1 MLNITHNSIADKI
14 NISSFSSYK
23 QLQEYKASRVLA
35 RIILFLL
42 GIVLIFL
49 FLPWTQNIRS
59 KGYVTTL
66 EPDQRPQTIHSVIA
80 GRIEKWF
87 VREGNFVRKGDTIV
101 YISEIKSEYFDPEL
115 LSRTE
120 QQITSKE
127 MAVNSYM
134 EKVRSLD
141 TQINA
146 LNKTQNLKMDQALN
160 YIRQAELK
168 VASDSIDLE
177 AARINYTIA
186 ERQLNRTQTLYD
198 DGLKSLTDLEEKKIK
213 LQETQAKLIS
223 AENKLLS
230 SRNEL
235 INTQVELTSVEA
247 QYRDKLAKA
256 EADKYSTLSSMYD
269 AEAVVTKMQNEYMNY
284 SIRSGFYYVTAPQDG
299 YITKAI
305 ATGLGETIKEG
316 EELVSIMPSNYQ
328 LAVEMYVNPV
338 DLPLVRPGQSVRIMF
353 DGWPSIVFSGWPNS
367 SYGTFGG
374 EVVAIDN
381 FISQNGKYRIL
392 VSQNPEEDPW
402 PAGLRVGSGA
412 VSMALLKNVPIWYEI
427 WRKLNGFP
435 PDYYWSE
442 DQQSIQGNSNNTPL
456 KSVK

>member
-1 MLNITHNSIADKI
+1 MLNITHNSIADRI
-14 NISSFSSYK
+14 NIGKFSAYN
-23 QLQEYKASRVLA
+23 QLPGYKASRVLA
-35 RIILFLL
+35 RILLFIM
-42 GIVLIFL
+42 GIVMVFL

-66 EPDQRPQTIHSVIA
+66 QPDQRPQTIHSVIA

-87 VREGNFVRKGDTIV
+87 VREGNFVKKGDTIV
-101 YISEIKSEYFDPEL
+101 YISEIKAEYFDPDL
-115 LSRTE
+115 LSRTK

-127 MAVNSYM
+127 MAVRSYM

-141 TQINA
+141 AQIDA
-146 LNKTQNLKMDQALN
+146 LLKTQDLKMSQAVN

-177 AARINYTIA
+177 AANTNFIIA
-186 ERQLNRTQTLYD
+186 ERQLNRTQALYD
-198 DGLKSLTDLEEKKIK
+198 DGLKSLTDLEDKKIK
-213 LQETQAKLIS
+213 LQETEAKLIS

-235 INTQVELTSVEA
+235 INVQVELTSIEV

-256 EADKYSTLSSMYD
+256 EADKYTSLSSMYD
-269 AEAVVTKMQNEYMNY
+269 AEAVVSKMQNEYMNY
-284 SIRSGFYYVTAPQDG
+284 SIRSGFYYVAAPQDG

-305 ATGLGETIKEG
+305 ASGLGETIKEG
-316 EELVSIMPSNYQ
+316 EELVSIMPANYE
-328 LAVEMYVNPV
+328 LAIEMYVNPV
-338 DLPLVRPGQSVRIMF
+338 DLPLVRLGHPVRIMF

-402 PAGLRVGSGA
+402 PPGLRVGSGA
-412 VSMALLKNVPIWYEI
+412 VSMALLKDVPIWYEI

-442 DQQSIQGNSNNTPL
+442 AQNENQVNSKKAPL
-456 KSVK
+456 KSIE

>member
-1 MLNITHNSIADKI
+1 MLNITHNSIADRI
-14 NISSFSSYK
+14 NIGSFSSYK
-23 QLQEYKASRVLA
+23 SLPGYKVSRVLA
-35 RIILFLL
+35 RIILIII
-42 GIVLIFL
+42 GIVIVFL

-87 VREGNFVRKGDTIV
+87 IREGNFVEKGDTIV
-101 YISEIKSEYFDPEL
+101 YISEIKSEYFDPQL

-120 QQITSKE
+120 QQITAKE

-134 EKVRSLD
+134 EKVKSLD
-141 TQINA
+141 AQIDA
-146 LNKTQNLKMDQALN
+146 LLKTQNLKMSQAVN
-160 YIRQAELK
+160 YIRQSELK

-177 AARINYTIA
+177 AAKTNYIIA
-186 ERQLNRTQTLYD
+186 ERQLNRTQSLYD

-230 SRNEL
+230 SKNEF
-235 INTQVELTSVEA
+235 INAQVELTSVEV

-256 EADKYSTLSSMYD
+256 EAEKYTALSSMYD

-284 SIRSGFYYVTAPQDG
+284 SIRSGFYYVTAPQNG

-305 ATGLGETIKEG
+305 ATGIGETIKEG
-316 EELVSIMPSNYQ
+316 EELVSIMPANYN

-338 DLPLVRPGQSVRIMF
+338 DLPLIRLGQDVRIMF

-392 VSQNPEEDPW
+392 VAQDPEEEPW
-402 PAGLRVGSGA
+402 PTGLRVGSGA
-412 VSMALLKNVPIWYEI
+412 VSMALLKDVSIWYEI

-435 PDYYWSE
+435 PDYYWTE
-442 DQQSIQGNSNNTPL
+442 DQMKNEEIKNKAPL

>member
-23 QLQEYKASRVLA
+23 QLRGYKASRVLA
-35 RIILFLL
+35 RILLFIL
-42 GIVLIFL
+42 GIVFVFL

-66 EPDQRPQTIHSVIA
+66 EPEQRPQTIHSTIA

-101 YISEIKSEYFDPEL
+101 YISEIKPEYFDPEL

-127 MAVNSYM
+127 MSVQSYM
-134 EKVRSLD
+134 EKIKSLD
-141 TQINA
+141 AQIDA
-146 LNKTQNLKMDQALN
+146 LIKTQSLKMHQAEN

-168 VASDSIDLE
+168 VASDSMDLE
-177 AARINYTIA
+177 AAKTNYTIA
-186 ERQLNRTQTLYD
+186 ERQLARTQTLYD

-230 SRNEL
+230 SRNQL
-235 INTQVELTSVEA
+235 INAQVELTSIEA

-256 EADKYSTLSSMYD
+256 ASEKYTSLSSMYD

-305 ATGLGETIKEG
+305 ASGIGETIKEG

-338 DLPLVRPGQSVRIMF
+338 DLPLVQLGQSVRIMF

-392 VSQNPEEDPW
+392 VSQDTEEEPW
-402 PAGLRVGSGA
+402 PSGLRVGSGA
-412 VSMALLKNVPIWYEI
+412 VSMALLKEVPIWYEI

-435 PDYYWSE
+435 PDYYWSAE
-442 DQQSIQGNSNNTPL
+442 QQANQDKSKKAPL

>member
-1 MLNITHNSIADKI
+1 MLNISHNSIAGRIDI
-14 NISSFSSYK
+14 TRFTAYN
-23 QLQEYKASRVLA
+23 QLPGYKASRVLA
-35 RIILFLL
+35 RIILF
-42 GIVLIFL
+42 IVSIVIVFL

-59 KGYVTTL
+59 RGYVTTL
-66 EPDQRPQTIHSVIA
+66 EPDKRPQTIHSVIA

-87 VREGNFVRKGDTIV
+87 VREGDFVKKGDTIV

-127 MAVNSYM
+127 MAVSSYLS
-134 EKVRSLD
+134 KVKSMDVQIDALTI
-141 TQINA
+141 TQ
-146 LNKTQNLKMDQALN
+146 KLKMTQAVN

-177 AARINYTIA
+177 AARINFTIA
-186 ERQLNRTQTLYD
+186 ERQLSRIQSLYD

-235 INTQVELTSVEA
+235 INAQVELTSVEA

-256 EADKYSTLSSMYD
+256 EAEKYTALSSMYD
-269 AEAVVTKMQNEYMNY
+269 AEATVSKMQNEYSNY
-284 SIRSGFYYVTAPQDG
+284 TIRSGFYYVTAPQDG

-305 ATGLGETIKEG
+305 ATGIGETIKEG
-316 EELVSIMPSNYQ
+316 EELVSIMPANYQ

-338 DLPLVRPGQSVRIMF
+338 DFPLLRHGQQVRIMF

-367 SYGTFGG
+367 SYGTFSG

-392 VSQNPEEDPW
+392 VAQYPDDLW
-402 PAGLRVGSGA
+402 PAGLRAGSGA
-412 VSMALLKNVPIWYEI
+412 VSMAL
-427 WRKLNGFP
+427 
-435 PDYYWSE
+435 
-442 DQQSIQGNSNNTPL
+442 
-456 KSVK
+456 

>member
-1 MLNITHNSIADKI
+1 MLNISRNSIAGRIDLTR
-14 NISSFSSYK
+14 FSSYS
-23 QLQEYKASRVLA
+23 QLPGYRTSRVLA
-35 RIILFLL
+35 RIILIIV
-42 GIVLIFL
+42 GIFMLFM

-59 KGYVTTL
+59 RGYVTTL
-66 EPDQRPQTIHSVIA
+66 EPDHRPQTIHSIIA
-80 GRIEKWF
+80 GRIEKWY
-87 VREGNFVRKGDTIV
+87 VREGNYVKKGDTIV
-101 YISEIKSEYFDPEL
+101 YISEVKPEYFDPNL

-120 QQITSKE
+120 QQITSKK

-134 EKVRSLD
+134 EKVRSMD
-141 TQINA
+141 TQIEA
-146 LNKTQNLKMDQALN
+146 LIRTQRLKMEQAHN

-177 AARINYTIA
+177 AAKMNFTIA
-186 ERQLNRTQTLYD
+186 ERQLVRTQSLYE
-198 DGLKSLTDLEEKKIK
+198 DGLKSLTDLEDKKIK

-230 SRNEL
+230 SRNEQ
-235 INTQVELTSVEA
+235 INAQVELTSIDA

-256 EADKYSTLSSMYD
+256 GAEKYTALSTMYD
-269 AEAVVTKMQNEYMNY
+269 AEAMVTKMQNEYMNY

-299 YITKAI
+299 FITKAI
-305 ATGLGETIKEG
+305 ATGIGETIKEG
-316 EELVSIMPSNYQ
+316 EELVSIMPANYQ
-328 LAVEMYVNPV
+328 LAVEMYINPV
-338 DLPLVRPGQSVRIMF
+338 DFPLIRHGQPVRIMF

-392 VSQNPEEDPW
+392 VAQYPDDPW
-402 PAGLRVGSGA
+402 PQGLRAGSGA
-412 VSMALLKNVPIWYEI
+412 MSMALLKDVPIWYEI

-435 PDYYWSE
+435 PDYYVA
-442 DQQSIQGNSNNTPL
+442 DGRDNNEKMNDNPAL
-456 KSVK
+456 KAVK

>member
-1 MLNITHNSIADKI
+1 MLNITHNSIADRI
-14 NISSFSSYK
+14 DIRSFSSYNN
-23 QLQEYKASRVLA
+23 LHSYKASRVLV
-35 RIILFLL
+35 RIILLIM
-42 GIVLIFL
+42 GIIIVFL

-66 EPDQRPQTIHSVIA
+66 QPDQRPQTIHSVIA

-87 VREGNFVRKGDTIV
+87 VREGNFVKKGDTII

-120 QQITSKE
+120 QQINAKE
-127 MAVNSYM
+127 MSVKSYI
-134 EKVRSLD
+134 EKVKSLD
-141 TQINA
+141 AQIDA
-146 LNKTQNLKMDQALN
+146 LLKTQGLKMNQAVN

-168 VASDSIDLE
+168 IASDSIDFE
-177 AARINYTIA
+177 TTKTNYTIA
-186 ERQLNRTQTLYD
+186 ERQLNRIQILYE
-198 DGLKSLTDLEEKKIK
+198 DGLKSLTDLEEKKLK

-235 INTQVELTSVEA
+235 INAQVELTSIEA

-256 EADKYSTLSSMYD
+256 EAEKYTALSSMYD
-269 AEAVVTKMQNEYMNY
+269 SEAVVTKMQNEYMNY
-284 SIRSGFYYVTAPQDG
+284 SIRSGFYYVTAPLDG

-305 ATGLGETIKEG
+305 ATGIGETIKEG
-316 EELVSIMPSNYQ
+316 EELVSIMPASYQ

-338 DLPLVRPGQSVRIMF
+338 DLPLLRLGQEVRIMF
-353 DGWPSIVFSGWPNS
+353 DGWPAIVFSGWPNS

-374 EVVAIDN
+374 EVIAIDN

-392 VSQNPEEDPW
+392 LAHDPEEEAW
-402 PAGLRVGSGA
+402 PQGLRVGSGA
-412 VSMALLKNVPIWYEI
+412 VSMALLKDVPIWYEI

-442 DQQSIQGNSNNTPL
+442 DQKEENNLKSKAPL

>member
-23 QLQEYKASRVLA
+23 QLRGYKASRVLA
-35 RIILFLL
+35 RILLFIL
-42 GIVLIFL
+42 GIVIVFL

-66 EPDQRPQTIHSVIA
+66 KPEQRPQTIHSTIA

-101 YISEIKSEYFDPEL
+101 YISEIKPEYFDPEL

-127 MAVNSYM
+127 MSVQSYM
-134 EKVRSLD
+134 EKIKSLD
-141 TQINA
+141 AQIDA
-146 LNKTQNLKMDQALN
+146 LIKTQSLKMNQAEN

-168 VASDSIDLE
+168 VASDSMDLE
-177 AARINYTIA
+177 AAKMNYTIA
-186 ERQLNRTQTLYD
+186 ERQLGRTQTLYD

-223 AENKLLS
+223 AENKLLG
-230 SRNEL
+230 SRNQL
-235 INTQVELTSVEA
+235 INAQVELTSIEV

-256 EADKYSTLSSMYD
+256 ASEKYTSLSSMYD

-284 SIRSGFYYVTAPQDG
+284 SIRSGFYYITAPQDG

-305 ATGLGETIKEG
+305 ASGIGETIKEG

-338 DLPLVRPGQSVRIMF
+338 DLPLVQQGQPVRIMF

-392 VSQNPEEDPW
+392 VSQDTEEDPW
-402 PAGLRVGSGA
+402 PSGLRVGSGA
-412 VSMALLKNVPIWYEI
+412 VSMALLKEVPIWYEI

-435 PDYYWSE
+435 PDYYWSAE
-442 DQQSIQGNSNNTPL
+442 QQANQDKSKKAPL

>member
-1 MLNITHNSIADKI
+1 MLNISHNSIADRI
-14 NISSFSSYK
+14 NISSFSSYN
-23 QLQEYKASRVLA
+23 QVPGIKASRVLA
-35 RIILFLL
+35 RILLFIL
-42 GIVLIFL
+42 GIVLVFI

-66 EPDQRPQTIHSVIA
+66 GPDQRPQTIHSVIA

-87 VREGNFVRKGDTIV
+87 VREGKFVKKGDTIV

-141 TQINA
+141 AQIDA
-146 LNKTQNLKMDQALN
+146 LFKTQNLKMNQAVN

-168 VASDSIDLE
+168 VASDSMDLE
-177 AARINYTIA
+177 ATRTNFTIA
-186 ERQLNRTQTLYD
+186 ERQINRTQTLYD

-235 INTQVELTSVEA
+235 INAQVELTSIEA

-256 EADKYSTLSSMYD
+256 EADKYTSLSSMYD
-269 AEAVVTKMQNEYMNY
+269 AEAVVSKMQNEYMNY
-284 SIRSGFYYVTAPQDG
+284 SIRSGFYYVKAPQDG

-305 ATGLGETIKEG
+305 ASGIGETIKEG
-316 EELVSIMPSNYQ
+316 EDLVSIMPANYQ

-338 DLPLVRPGQSVRIMF
+338 DLPLVRNGQHVRIMF
-353 DGWPSIVFSGWPNS
+353 DGWPSIVFSGWPNT

-392 VSQNPEEDPW
+392 VSQDPDENPW

-412 VSMALLKNVPIWYEI
+412 ISMALLKDVPIWYEI

-442 DQQSIQGNSNNTPL
+442 DQKEGQDITKKAPP

>member
-1 MLNITHNSIADKI
+1 MLNITHNSIADRI
-14 NISSFSSYK
+14 NIHTFSSYNR
-23 QLQEYKASRVLA
+23 LPGYKSSRVLA
-35 RIILFLL
+35 RILLIIL
-42 GIVLIFL
+42 GIFIVFL

-59 KGYVTTL
+59 KGYVTAL

-87 VREGNFVRKGDTIV
+87 IREGNFVHRGDTIV

-115 LSRTE
+115 LSRTK

-127 MAVNSYM
+127 MVVKSYM
-134 EKVRSLD
+134 EKVRSLEVQID
-141 TQINA
+141 ALIHTQD
-146 LNKTQNLKMDQALN
+146 LKMKQAIN

-168 VASDSIDLE
+168 VASDSMDLE
-177 AARINYTIA
+177 AARTNFNIA
-186 ERQLNRTQTLYD
+186 ERQLNRMQALYD

-213 LQETQAKLIS
+213 LQETRAKMIS

-230 SRNEL
+230 SKNGL
-235 INTQVELTSVEA
+235 INAQVELTSTEA

-256 EADKYSTLSSMYD
+256 EAEKYTSLSSMYD
-269 AEAVVTKMQNEYMNY
+269 AETVVSKMQNEFMNY
-284 SIRSGFYYVTAPQDG
+284 SIRSGFYYVTSPQDG

-305 ATGLGETIKEG
+305 ATGIGETVKEG
-316 EELVSIMPSNYQ
+316 EELVSIMPANYQ

-338 DLPLVRPGQSVRIMF
+338 DLPLVRPGQTVRVMF

-367 SYGTFGG
+367 SYGTYGG
-374 EVVAIDN
+374 KVAAIDN

-392 VSQNPEEDPW
+392 VSQDHEDVPW
-402 PAGLRVGSGA
+402 PEGLRVGSGA
-412 VSMALLKNVPIWYEI
+412 VTMALLKNVPIWYEF
-427 WRKLNGFP
+427 WRKMNGFP

-442 DQQSIQGNSNNTPL
+442 DRQVKQDISRKAPL

>member
-1 MLNITHNSIADKI
+1 MLNITHNSIAGRI
-14 NISSFSSYK
+14 NINSFSSYK
-23 QLQEYKASRVLA
+23 QLPEHKASRVLA

-66 EPDQRPQTIHSVIA
+66 EPDQRPQTIHSVIG

-141 TQINA
+141 AQIDA

-168 VASDSIDLE
+168 IASDSIDLE
-177 AARINYTIA
+177 AARTNYTIA

-213 LQETQAKLIS
+213 LQETQAKMIS
-223 AENKLLS
+223 AENKLLR

-235 INTQVELTSVEA
+235 INSQVELTSVEA

-284 SIRSGFYYVTAPQDG
+284 SIRSGFYYVSAPQDG

-316 EELVSIMPSNYQ
+316 EELVSIMPANYQ

-338 DLPLVRPGQSVRIMF
+338 DLPLVRLGQSVRIMF

-392 VSQNPEEDPW
+392 VSQDSEENPW
-402 PAGLRVGSGA
+402 PTGLRVGSGA

-442 DQQSIQGNSNNTPL
+442 DQLLIQPNSNKAPL

>member
-1 MLNITHNSIADKI
+1 MLNITHNSIADRV
-14 NISSFSSYK
+14 NISSYSSYK
-23 QLQEYKASRVLA
+23 KIPRYKASRVLA
-35 RIILFLL
+35 RILLFIL
-42 GIVLIFL
+42 GIVFIFL

-87 VREGNFVRKGDTIV
+87 VREGNFVKKGDTIV

-127 MAVNSYM
+127 MAVKSYM

-141 TQINA
+141 AQIDA
-146 LNKTQNLKMDQALN
+146 LIKTQSLKMTQAQN

-168 VASDSIDLE
+168 VASDSMDLE
-177 AARINYTIA
+177 AARTNYTIA
-186 ERQLNRTQTLYD
+186 QRQLNRTQTLYD

-213 LQETQAKLIS
+213 LQETQAKQIS

-235 INTQVELTSVEA
+235 INAQVELTSIEA

-256 EADKYSTLSSMYD
+256 EADKYTSLSSMYD

-284 SIRSGFYYVTAPQDG
+284 SIRSGFYYVTSPQDG

-305 ATGLGETIKEG
+305 ASGIGETIKEG
-316 EELVSIMPSNYQ
+316 EELVSIMPANYQ

-338 DLPLVRPGQSVRIMF
+338 DLPLIREGQHVRIMF

-392 VSQNPEEDPW
+392 AYQDPEENPW
-402 PAGLRVGSGA
+402 PTGLRVGSGA
-412 VSMALLKNVPIWYEI
+412 VSMALLKDVPIWYEI

-442 DQQSIQGNSNNTPL
+442 DQQVYQDMSKKTPL

>member
-1 MLNITHNSIADKI
+1 MLNITHNSIADRI
-14 NISSFSSYK
+14 NINSFSSYNK
-23 QLQEYKASRVLA
+23 LPGYKASRVLV
-35 RIILFLL
+35 RIILFIM
-42 GIVLIFL
+42 GIVMLFL

-66 EPDQRPQTIHSVIA
+66 QPEQRPQTIHSVIA

-87 VREGNFVRKGDTIV
+87 VREGNFVNKGDTIV

-120 QQITSKE
+120 SQITAKE
-127 MAVNSYM
+127 MSVRSYM
-134 EKVRSLD
+134 EKIKSLD
-141 TQINA
+141 AQINA
-146 LNKTQNLKMDQALN
+146 LIKTQGLKMEQAVN

-168 VASDSIDLE
+168 IASDSIDIE
-177 AARINYTIA
+177 AARTNFTIA
-186 ERQLNRTQTLYD
+186 ERQLNRTEVLYE

-235 INTQVELTSVEA
+235 INAQVELTSIEA

-256 EADKYSTLSSMYD
+256 EAEKYTALSGMYD
-269 AEAVVTKMQNEYMNY
+269 SEAAVTKMQNEYMNY

-299 YITKAI
+299 YITKTI
-305 ATGLGETIKEG
+305 ATGIGETIKEG
-316 EELVSIMPSNYQ
+316 EELVSIMPSSYQ

-338 DLPLVRPGQSVRIMF
+338 DLPLIRLGQEVRIMF
-353 DGWPSIVFSGWPNS
+353 DGWPAIVFSGWPNS

-381 FISQNGKYRIL
+381 FISQNGKYRL
-392 VSQNPEEDPW
+392 LLAHDPAEEEW
-402 PAGLRVGSGA
+402 PDGLRVGSGA
-412 VSMALLKNVPIWYEI
+412 VSMALLKDVPIWYEI

-442 DQQSIQGNSNNTPL
+442 EQQKEEIKQKAPL

>member
-235 INTQVELTSVEA
+235 INTCRISV
-247 QYRDKLAKA
+247 Y
-256 EADKYSTLSSMYD
+256 
-269 AEAVVTKMQNEYMNY
+269 
-284 SIRSGFYYVTAPQDG
+284 
-299 YITKAI
+299 
-305 ATGLGETIKEG
+305 
-316 EELVSIMPSNYQ
+316 
-328 LAVEMYVNPV
+328 
-338 DLPLVRPGQSVRIMF
+338 
-353 DGWPSIVFSGWPNS
+353 
-367 SYGTFGG
+367 
-374 EVVAIDN
+374 
-381 FISQNGKYRIL
+381 
-392 VSQNPEEDPW
+392 
-402 PAGLRVGSGA
+402 
-412 VSMALLKNVPIWYEI
+412 
-427 WRKLNGFP
+427 
-435 PDYYWSE
+435 
-442 DQQSIQGNSNNTPL
+442 
-456 KSVK
+456 